1 MQQHMTDPKEIGL
14 PDIGD
19 FESVDVIEILVAP
32 GDEIKAEDPL
42 ITLESDK
49 ATMDVPAPFGGIVRQ
64 VTVKVGDKVA
74 QGAVIALVDAESGT
88 AAATPEQPISAQT
101 PDPDPIATDSTD
113 SQTTQTLA
121 ELAAH
126 RSPPSLPPP
135 VERSGGALPHAS
147 PATRRF
153 ARELGAD
160 LRTVRGSG
168 PKGRILKQDIQDYVK
183 NALSSTSAKAVNDAS
198 TSGIPPVP
206 QVDYSRW
213 GEIDVQPLSRI
224 QKRSGPHLHRAWLN
238 IPHVTHFDDADITEL
253 EAFRQSLNADTQES
267 TASITPLAFTLKAL
281 AGAVRRFPKFNSSLA
296 DDGEHLVLRKYCNIG
311 IAVDTTDGLIVPV
324 IRDVPVKGL
333 IQLATE
339 MNELS
344 RKARSGALNPEDLQ
358 AGCITVSNLGGI
370 GGVAFTPIINSPEV
384 AILGVARARMT
395 PVWDGQ
401 DFRPRLMLP
410 LSLSYDHRVI
420 DGAEAA
426 RFTVFIRELL
436 EDTRRL
442 LL

>member
-1 MQQHMTDPKEIGL
+1 MTDPKEIGL

-49 ATMDVPAPFGGIVRQ
+49 ATMDVPAPFGGIVRE

-74 QGAVIALVDAESGT
+74 QGAVIALVDAESGS

-101 PDPDPIATDSTD
+101 PDPDRVATDPTD
-113 SQTTQTLA
+113 PQTAQA
-121 ELAAH
+121 VH
-126 RSPPSLPPP
+126 RSPLSLPPP

-147 PATRRF
+147 PAARRF

-168 PKGRILKQDIQDYVK
+168 PKSRILKQDIQNHVK
-183 NALSSTSAKAVNDAS
+183 NALSGIPAQTANSAP
-198 TSGIPPVP
+198 TSGIPAAL
-206 QVDYSRW
+206 QIDYSRW

-253 EAFRQSLNADTQES
+253 EAFRQSLNADTREP
-267 TASITPLAFTLKAL
+267 TASITPLAFTLRAL
-281 AGAVRRFPKFNSSLA
+281 AGAVRQFPKFNSSLA
-296 DDGEHLVLRKYCNIG
+296 EDGEHLVFRKYCNIG
-311 IAVDTTDGLIVPV
+311 IAVDTADGLIVPV

-339 MNELS
+339 MKELS
-344 RKARSGALNPEDLQ
+344 RKARSGALAPEDLQ

>member
-1 MQQHMTDPKEIGL
+1 MTDPKEIGL

-74 QGAVIALVDAESGT
+74 QGAVIALVDAESAT
-88 AAATPEQPISAQT
+88 VAPTPEQPISAQT

-113 SQTTQTLA
+113 SQTTQSLA

-147 PATRRF
+147 PAARRF

-183 NALSSTSAKAVNDAS
+183 NALSGTPAQAVNDAS

-296 DDGEHLVLRKYCNIG
+296 DDGEHLVFRKYCNIG

-384 AILGVARARMT
+384 AILGIARARMT

>member
-1 MQQHMTDPKEIGL
+1 MTDPKEISL

-19 FESVDVIEILVAP
+19 FESVDVIEILVVP
-32 GDEIKAEDPL
+32 GDEIKADDPL

-49 ATMDVPAPFGGIVRQ
+49 ATMDVPAQFGGIVRE
-64 VTVKVGDKVA
+64 VTVKVGDKVT
-74 QGAVIALVDAESGT
+74 QGAVIALVDAESGS
-88 AAATPEQPISAQT
+88 AAATPEQPISVQT
-101 PDPDPIATDSTD
+101 PAPDRIATDSTGP
-113 SQTTQTLA
+113 QTAQA
-121 ELAAH
+121 GH

-135 VERSGGALPHAS
+135 VERSGDALPHAS
-147 PATRRF
+147 PAARRF

-168 PKGRILKQDIQDYVK
+168 PKGRILKQDIQNHVK
-183 NALSSTSAKAVNDAS
+183 SALSGTPAQTANSAP
-198 TSGIPPVP
+198 TSGIPAAL
-206 QVDYSRW
+206 QIDYSRW

-253 EAFRQSLNADTQES
+253 EAFRQSLNADTREP
-267 TASITPLAFTLKAL
+267 TASITPLAFTLRAL
-281 AGAVRRFPKFNSSLA
+281 AGAVRQFPKFNSSLA
-296 DDGEHLVLRKYCNIG
+296 EDGEHLVFRKYCNIG
-311 IAVDTTDGLIVPV
+311 IAVDTADGLIVPV

-339 MNELS
+339 MKELS
-344 RKARSGALNPEDLQ
+344 RKARSGALAPEDLQ
-358 AGCITVSNLGGI
+358 AGCITVSNLGSI

-426 RFTVFIRELL
+426 RFTVLIRELL

>member
-1 MQQHMTDPKEIGL
+1 MTDPKEIGL

-113 SQTTQTLA
+113 SQTTQTVA

-147 PATRRF
+147 PAARRF

-183 NALSSTSAKAVNDAS
+183 NALSGTSAQAVNDAS

-296 DDGEHLVLRKYCNIG
+296 DDGEHLVFRKYCNIG

>member
-1 MQQHMTDPKEIGL
+1 MTDPKEIGL

-113 SQTTQTLA
+113 SQTTQTVT
-121 ELAAH
+121 EQAAH

-147 PATRRF
+147 PAARRF

-183 NALSSTSAKAVNDAS
+183 NTLSDTSAQTVNDAS

-296 DDGEHLVLRKYCNIG
+296 DDGEHLVFRKYCNIG

>member
-1 MQQHMTDPKEIGL
+1 MTDPKEIGL

-32 GDEIKAEDPL
+32 GDEIKTEDPL

-113 SQTTQTLA
+113 SQTTQTVA

-183 NALSSTSAKAVNDAS
+183 NALSGTPAQAVNDAS

-296 DDGEHLVLRKYCNIG
+296 DDGEHLVFRKYCNIG

>member
-1 MQQHMTDPKEIGL
+1 MTDPKEIGL

-49 ATMDVPAPFGGIVRQ
+49 ATMDVPAPFGGIIRE

-113 SQTTQTLA
+113 SQTTQTVA

-183 NALSSTSAKAVNDAS
+183 NALSGTSAQAVNDAS

-296 DDGEHLVLRKYCNIG
+296 DDGEHLVFRKYCNIG

>member
-1 MQQHMTDPKEIGL
+1 MTDPKEISL

-49 ATMDVPAPFGGIVRQ
+49 ATMDVPAPFGGIIRE

-74 QGAVIALVDAESGT
+74 QGAVIALVDAESGS

-101 PDPDPIATDSTD
+101 PDPDRIAADSTD
-113 SQTTQTLA
+113 PQTAQA
-121 ELAAH
+121 VH

-147 PATRRF
+147 PAARRF

-168 PKGRILKQDIQDYVK
+168 PKGRILKQDIQNHVK
-183 NALSSTSAKAVNDAS
+183 NALSGTPAQTANSAPP
-198 TSGIPPVP
+198 SGIPAAL
-206 QVDYSRW
+206 QIDYSRW

-253 EAFRQSLNADTQES
+253 EAFRQSLNADTRES

-296 DDGEHLVLRKYCNIG
+296 DDGEHLVFRKYCNIG
-311 IAVDTTDGLIVPV
+311 IAVDTADGLIVPV

-344 RKARSGALNPEDLQ
+344 RKARSGALAPEDLQ

>member
-1 MQQHMTDPKEIGL
+1 MTDPKEIGL

-32 GDEIKAEDPL
+32 GDEIKTEDPL

-147 PATRRF
+147 PAARRF

-168 PKGRILKQDIQDYVK
+168 PKGRILKQDIQNYVK
-183 NALSSTSAKAVNDAS
+183 NALSGTPAQTVNDAS

-296 DDGEHLVLRKYCNIG
+296 DDGEHLVFRKYCNIG
-311 IAVDTTDGLIVPV
+311 IAVDTADGLIVPV

>member
-1 MQQHMTDPKEIGL
+1 MTDPKEIGL

-183 NALSSTSAKAVNDAS
+183 NTLSDTSAQTVNDAS

-296 DDGEHLVLRKYCNIG
+296 DDGKHLVFRKYCNIG

>member
-1 MQQHMTDPKEIGL
+1 MTDPKEIGL

-74 QGAVIALVDAESGT
+74 QGAVIALVDAESAT
-88 AAATPEQPISAQT
+88 VASTPEQPISAQT

-113 SQTTQTLA
+113 SQTTQTVA
-121 ELAAH
+121 EQAAH

-147 PATRRF
+147 PAARRF

-183 NALSSTSAKAVNDAS
+183 NALSGPPAQAVNDAS

-296 DDGEHLVLRKYCNIG
+296 DDGEHLVFRKYCNIG
-311 IAVDTTDGLIVPV
+311 IAVDTADGLIVPV

>member
-1 MQQHMTDPKEIGL
+1 MTDPKEIGL

-74 QGAVIALVDAESGT
+74 QGAVIALVDAESAT
-88 AAATPEQPISAQT
+88 VASTPEQPISAQT

-113 SQTTQTLA
+113 SQTTQTVA
-121 ELAAH
+121 EQAAH

-147 PATRRF
+147 PAARRF

-183 NALSSTSAKAVNDAS
+183 NALSGTPAQAVNDAS

-296 DDGEHLVLRKYCNIG
+296 DDGEHLVFRKYCNIG

>member
-1 MQQHMTDPKEIGL
+1 MTDPKEIGL

-74 QGAVIALVDAESGT
+74 QGAVIALVDAESAT
-88 AAATPEQPISAQT
+88 VASTPEQPISAQT

-147 PATRRF
+147 PAARRF

-296 DDGEHLVLRKYCNIG
+296 DDGEHLVFRKYCNIG
-311 IAVDTTDGLIVPV
+311 IAVDTADGLIVPV

>member
-1 MQQHMTDPKEIGL
+1 MTDPKEISL

-49 ATMDVPAPFGGIVRQ
+49 ATMDVPAPFGGIIRE

-74 QGAVIALVDAESGT
+74 QGAVIALVDAESGS

-101 PDPDPIATDSTD
+101 PDPDRIATDSTD
-113 SQTTQTLA
+113 SQTTQTVA

-147 PATRRF
+147 PAARRF

-183 NALSSTSAKAVNDAS
+183 NALSGTSAQAVNDAS

-296 DDGEHLVLRKYCNIG
+296 DDGEHLVFRKYCNIG

>member
-1 MQQHMTDPKEIGL
+1 MTDPKEISL

-19 FESVDVIEILVAP
+19 FESVDVIEILVTP
-32 GDEIKAEDPL
+32 GDEIKVEDPL

-49 ATMDVPAPFGGIVRQ
+49 ATMDVPAPYGGIVRE

-74 QGAVIALVDAESGT
+74 QGAVIALVDAKSGS
-88 AAATPEQPISAQT
+88 AAATPEQPISAKT
-101 PDPDPIATDSTD
+101 PDPDWIATDSTD
-113 SQTTQTLA
+113 PQTAQA
-121 ELAAH
+121 VH
-126 RSPPSLPPP
+126 RSPPTLPPP

-147 PATRRF
+147 PAARRF

-168 PKGRILKQDIQDYVK
+168 PKGRILKQDIQNHVK
-183 NALSSTSAKAVNDAS
+183 NALSGTPTQTENSAP
-198 TSGIPPVP
+198 TSGIPAAR
-206 QVDYSRW
+206 QIDYSRW

-238 IPHVTHFDDADITEL
+238 IPHVTHFDDADITQL
-253 EAFRQSLNADTQES
+253 EAFRQSLNADTRES
-267 TASITPLAFTLKAL
+267 TASITQLAFTLKAL

-296 DDGEHLVLRKYCNIG
+296 DDGEHLVFRKYCNIG
-311 IAVDTTDGLIVPV
+311 IAVDTADGLIVPV

-344 RKARSGALNPEDLQ
+344 KKARSGALAPEDLQ

>member
-1 MQQHMTDPKEIGL
+1 MTDPKEISL

-19 FESVDVIEILVAP
+19 FESVDVIEILVVP

-49 ATMDVPAPFGGIVRQ
+49 ATMDVPAPFGGIVRE
-64 VTVKVGDKVA
+64 VTVKVGDKVT
-74 QGAVIALVDAESGT
+74 QGAVIALVDAQSGS
-88 AAATPEQPISAQT
+88 AAATPEHPISAQT
-101 PDPDPIATDSTD
+101 PAPDRIATDSTD
-113 SQTTQTLA
+113 PQTTQA
-121 ELAAH
+121 VH

-147 PATRRF
+147 PAARRF

-168 PKGRILKQDIQDYVK
+168 PKGRILKQDIQNHVK
-183 NALSSTSAKAVNDAS
+183 NALSGTPAQSANSAP
-198 TSGIPPVP
+198 TSGIPAAL
-206 QVDYSRW
+206 QIDYSRW

-253 EAFRQSLNADTQES
+253 ETFRQSLNADTREP

-281 AGAVRRFPKFNSSLA
+281 AGAVRQFPKFNSSLA
-296 DDGEHLVLRKYCNIG
+296 EDGEHLVFRKYCNIG
-311 IAVDTTDGLIVPV
+311 IAVDTADGLIVPV

-339 MNELS
+339 MKELS
-344 RKARSGALNPEDLQ
+344 RKARSGALAPEDLQ
-358 AGCITVSNLGGI
+358 AGCITVSNLGSI

>member
-1 MQQHMTDPKEIGL
+1 MTDPKEIGL

-88 AAATPEQPISAQT
+88 AATTPEQPISAQT

-113 SQTTQTLA
+113 SQTTQTVA
-121 ELAAH
+121 EQAAH

-183 NALSSTSAKAVNDAS
+183 NALSGTPAQAVNDAS

-296 DDGEHLVLRKYCNIG
+296 DDGEHLVFRKYCNIG
-311 IAVDTTDGLIVPV
+311 IAVDTADGLIVPV

>member
-1 MQQHMTDPKEIGL
+1 MTDPKEIGL

-49 ATMDVPAPFGGIVRQ
+49 ATMDVPAPFGGIVRE

-74 QGAVIALVDAESGT
+74 QGAVIALVDAESGS

-101 PDPDPIATDSTD
+101 PDPDRIATDSTD
-113 SQTTQTLA
+113 PPTPQA
-121 ELAAH
+121 VH

-135 VERSGGALPHAS
+135 VERSGDALPHAS
-147 PATRRF
+147 PAARRF

-168 PKGRILKQDIQDYVK
+168 PKGRILKQDIQNHVK
-183 NALSSTSAKAVNDAS
+183 NALSGNSAQTANNAP
-198 TSGIPPVP
+198 TSGIPAAP
-206 QVDYSRW
+206 QIDYSRW

-253 EAFRQSLNADTQES
+253 ETFRQSLNADTQES
-267 TASITPLAFTLKAL
+267 TASITPLAFALKAL

-296 DDGEHLVLRKYCNIG
+296 DDGEHLVFRKYCNIG

-344 RKARSGALNPEDLQ
+344 RKARSGALAPEDLQ

-370 GGVAFTPIINSPEV
+370 GGIAFTPIINSPEV

>member
-1 MQQHMTDPKEIGL
+1 MTDPKEIGL

-49 ATMDVPAPFGGIVRQ
+49 ATMDVPAPFGGIVRE

-74 QGAVIALVDAESGT
+74 QGAVIALVDAESGS

-101 PDPDPIATDSTD
+101 PDPDRIATDSTD
-113 SQTTQTLA
+113 PPTPQA
-121 ELAAH
+121 VH

-135 VERSGGALPHAS
+135 VERSGDALPHAS
-147 PATRRF
+147 PAARRF

-168 PKGRILKQDIQDYVK
+168 PKGRILKQDIQNHVK
-183 NALSSTSAKAVNDAS
+183 NALSGTSAQTANNAP
-198 TSGIPPVP
+198 TSGIPAAP
-206 QVDYSRW
+206 QIDYSRW

-253 EAFRQSLNADTQES
+253 EAFRQSLNADTRES
-267 TASITPLAFTLKAL
+267 TASITPLAFALKAL

-296 DDGEHLVLRKYCNIG
+296 DDGEHLVFRKYCNIG

-344 RKARSGALNPEDLQ
+344 RKARSGALAPEDLQ

-370 GGVAFTPIINSPEV
+370 GGIAFTPIINSPEV
-384 AILGVARARMT
+384 AILGVARARIT

>member
-1 MQQHMTDPKEIGL
+1 MTDPKEIGL

-49 ATMDVPAPFGGIVRQ
+49 ATMDVPAPFGGIVRE

-74 QGAVIALVDAESGT
+74 QGAVIALVDAESGS

-101 PDPDPIATDSTD
+101 PDPDRIATDSTD
-113 SQTTQTLA
+113 PQTAQA
-121 ELAAH
+121 VH

-135 VERSGGALPHAS
+135 VERSGDALPHAS
-147 PATRRF
+147 PAARRF

-168 PKGRILKQDIQDYVK
+168 PKGRILKQDIQNHVK
-183 NALSSTSAKAVNDAS
+183 NALSGTSAQTANNAP
-198 TSGIPPVP
+198 TSGIPAAP
-206 QVDYSRW
+206 QIDYSRW

-253 EAFRQSLNADTQES
+253 EAFRQSLNADTRES
-267 TASITPLAFTLKAL
+267 TASITPLAFALKAL
-281 AGAVRRFPKFNSSLA
+281 AGAVRQFPKFNSSLA
-296 DDGEHLVLRKYCNIG
+296 DDGEHLVFRKYCNIG
-311 IAVDTTDGLIVPV
+311 IAVDTADGLIVPV

-344 RKARSGALNPEDLQ
+344 RKARSGALAPEDLQ

>member
-1 MQQHMTDPKEIGL
+1 MTDPKEIGL

-88 AAATPEQPISAQT
+88 AAATPEQPVSAQT

-113 SQTTQTLA
+113 SQTTQTVA
-121 ELAAH
+121 EQAAH

-147 PATRRF
+147 PAARRF

-183 NALSSTSAKAVNDAS
+183 NTLSGTSAQAVNDAS

-213 GEIDVQPLSRI
+213 GKIDVQPLSRI

-311 IAVDTTDGLIVPV
+311 IAVDTADGLIVPV

-426 RFTVFIRELL
+426 RFTAFIRELL

>member
-1 MQQHMTDPKEIGL
+1 MTDPKEIGL

-183 NALSSTSAKAVNDAS
+183 NALSSTSAKAANDAS

-296 DDGEHLVLRKYCNIG
+296 DDGEHLVFRKYCNIG
-311 IAVDTTDGLIVPV
+311 IAVDTADGLIVPV

-401 DFRPRLMLP
+401 DFRHRLMLP

>member
-1 MQQHMTDPKEIGL
+1 MTDPKEIGL

-101 PDPDPIATDSTD
+101 PDPDRIATDSTD
-113 SQTTQTLA
+113 SQTTQTVA

-183 NALSSTSAKAVNDAS
+183 NTLSDTSAQTVNDAS

-296 DDGEHLVLRKYCNIG
+296 DDGEHLVFRKYCNIG

>member
-1 MQQHMTDPKEIGL
+1 MTDPKEIGL

-183 NALSSTSAKAVNDAS
+183 NALSGTPAQAVNDAS

-213 GEIDVQPLSRI
+213 GGIDVQPLSRI

-296 DDGEHLVLRKYCNIG
+296 DDGEHLVFRKYCNIG
-311 IAVDTTDGLIVPV
+311 IAVDTADGLIVPV

>member
-1 MQQHMTDPKEIGL
+1 MTDPKEIGL

-49 ATMDVPAPFGGIVRQ
+49 ATMDVPAPFGGIVRE

-74 QGAVIALVDAESGT
+74 QGAVIALVDAESGS

-101 PDPDPIATDSTD
+101 PDPDRIATDSTD
-113 SQTTQTLA
+113 PQTAQA
-121 ELAAH
+121 VH

-147 PATRRF
+147 PAARRF

-168 PKGRILKQDIQDYVK
+168 PKGRILKQDIQNHVK
-183 NALSSTSAKAVNDAS
+183 NALSGTPAQTANNAP
-198 TSGIPPVP
+198 TSGIPAAL
-206 QVDYSRW
+206 QIDYSRW

-253 EAFRQSLNADTQES
+253 ETFRQSLNADTQES

-281 AGAVRRFPKFNSSLA
+281 AGAVRQFPKFNSSLA
-296 DDGEHLVLRKYCNIG
+296 DDGEHLVFRKYCNIG

-344 RKARSGALNPEDLQ
+344 RKARSGALAPEDLQ

-384 AILGVARARMT
+384 AILGVARARIT

>member
-1 MQQHMTDPKEIGL
+1 MTDPKEIGL

-88 AAATPEQPISAQT
+88 AAATPEQPVPAQT
-101 PDPDPIATDSTD
+101 PGPDAIATDSTD
-113 SQTTQTLA
+113 SQTTQTVA
-121 ELAAH
+121 EQAAH

-147 PATRRF
+147 PAARRF

-183 NALSSTSAKAVNDAS
+183 NALSGTPAQAVNDAS

-296 DDGEHLVLRKYCNIG
+296 DDGEHLVFRKYCNIG
-311 IAVDTTDGLIVPV
+311 IAVDTADGLIVPV

>member
-1 MQQHMTDPKEIGL
+1 MTDPKEISL

-19 FESVDVIEILVAP
+19 FESVDVIEILVVP
-32 GDEIKAEDPL
+32 GDEIKADDPL

-49 ATMDVPAPFGGIVRQ
+49 ATMDVPAQFGGIVRE
-64 VTVKVGDKVA
+64 VTVKVGDKVT
-74 QGAVIALVDAESGT
+74 QGAVIALVDAESGS
-88 AAATPEQPISAQT
+88 AAATPEHPISVQT
-101 PDPDPIATDSTD
+101 PAPDRIATDSTGP
-113 SQTTQTLA
+113 QTAQTG
-121 ELAAH
+121 H

-135 VERSGGALPHAS
+135 VERSGDALPHAS
-147 PATRRF
+147 PAARRF

-168 PKGRILKQDIQDYVK
+168 PKGRILKQDIQNHVK
-183 NALSSTSAKAVNDAS
+183 NALSGTPAQTANSAP
-198 TSGIPPVP
+198 TSGIPAAL
-206 QVDYSRW
+206 QIDYSRW

-253 EAFRQSLNADTQES
+253 EAFRQSLNADTREP
-267 TASITPLAFTLKAL
+267 TASITPLAFTLRAL
-281 AGAVRRFPKFNSSLA
+281 AGAVRQFPKFNSSLA
-296 DDGEHLVLRKYCNIG
+296 EDGEHLVFRKYCNIG
-311 IAVDTTDGLIVPV
+311 IAVDTADGLIVPV

-339 MNELS
+339 MKELS
-344 RKARSGALNPEDLQ
+344 RKARSGALAPEDLQ
-358 AGCITVSNLGGI
+358 AGCITVSNLGSI

-426 RFTVFIRELL
+426 RFTVLIRELL

>member
-1 MQQHMTDPKEIGL
+1 MTDPKEIGL

-49 ATMDVPAPFGGIVRQ
+49 ATMDVPAPFGGIVRE

-74 QGAVIALVDAESGT
+74 QGAVIALVDAESGS

-101 PDPDPIATDSTD
+101 PDPDRIATDSTD
-113 SQTTQTLA
+113 PPTPQA
-121 ELAAH
+121 VH

-135 VERSGGALPHAS
+135 VERSGDALPHAS
-147 PATRRF
+147 PAARRF

-168 PKGRILKQDIQDYVK
+168 PKGRILKQDIQNHVK
-183 NALSSTSAKAVNDAS
+183 NALSGTSAQTANNAP
-198 TSGIPPVP
+198 TSGIPAAP
-206 QVDYSRW
+206 QIDYSRW

-253 EAFRQSLNADTQES
+253 ETFRQSLNADTQES
-267 TASITPLAFTLKAL
+267 TASITPLAFALKAL

-296 DDGEHLVLRKYCNIG
+296 DDGEHLVFRKYCNIG

-344 RKARSGALNPEDLQ
+344 RKARSGALAPEDLQ

-370 GGVAFTPIINSPEV
+370 GGIAFTPIINSPEV
-384 AILGVARARMT
+384 AILGVARARIT

>member
-1 MQQHMTDPKEIGL
+1 MTDPKEIGL

-64 VTVKVGDKVA
+64 VTVKVGDKVS

-296 DDGEHLVLRKYCNIG
+296 DDGEHLVFRKYCNIG
-311 IAVDTTDGLIVPV
+311 IAVDTADGLIVPV

>member
-1 MQQHMTDPKEIGL
+1 MTDPEEIGL

-32 GDEIKAEDPL
+32 GDKIKAEDPL

-88 AAATPEQPISAQT
+88 ATATPEQPISAQT
-101 PDPDPIATDSTD
+101 PDPDRIAADSTD
-113 SQTTQTLA
+113 PQTA
-121 ELAAH
+121 KAVH

-135 VERSGGALPHAS
+135 VEHSGDALPHAS
-147 PATRRF
+147 PAVRRF

-160 LRTVRGSG
+160 LHAVRGSG
-168 PKGRILKQDIQDYVK
+168 PKDRILKQDIQNHVK
-183 NALSSTSAKAVNDAS
+183 TALSAVPIQTATSAP
-198 TSGIPPVP
+198 TSGIPTVP

-213 GEIDVQPLSRI
+213 GEVDVKPLSRI

-253 EAFRQSLNADTQES
+253 EAFRQPLNSDTQES
-267 TASITPLAFTLKAL
+267 TPSITPLAFALQAL

-296 DDGEHLVLRKYCNIG
+296 DDGEHLVFRKYCNIG
-311 IAVDTTDGLIVPV
+311 VAVDTTDGLIVPV
-324 IRDVPVKGL
+324 IRDVPLKGL

-344 RKARSGALNPEDLQ
+344 RKARSGALEPEDLQ

>member
-1 MQQHMTDPKEIGL
+1 MTDPKEIGL

-49 ATMDVPAPFGGIVRQ
+49 ATMDVPAPFGGIIRE

-74 QGAVIALVDAESGT
+74 QGAVIALVDAESST

-113 SQTTQTLA
+113 SQTTQTVA

-183 NALSSTSAKAVNDAS
+183 NTLSDTSAQTVNDAS

-296 DDGEHLVLRKYCNIG
+296 DDGEHLVFRKYCNIG

>member
-1 MQQHMTDPKEIGL
+1 MTDPKEIGL

-101 PDPDPIATDSTD
+101 PDPDPIATDSAD
-113 SQTTQTLA
+113 SQTTQTVA
-121 ELAAH
+121 EQAAH

-147 PATRRF
+147 PAVRRF

-168 PKGRILKQDIQDYVK
+168 PNGRILKQDIQDYVK
-183 NALSSTSAKAVNDAS
+183 NALSGTSAQTVNDAS

-296 DDGEHLVLRKYCNIG
+296 DDGEHLVFRKYCNIG

-333 IQLATE
+333 IQLAIE
-339 MNELS
+339 MKELS
-344 RKARSGALNPEDLQ
+344 RKARSGALDPEDLQ

>member
-1 MQQHMTDPKEIGL
+1 MTDPKEIGL

-147 PATRRF
+147 PAARRF

-183 NALSSTSAKAVNDAS
+183 NALSGTSAQAVNDAS

-296 DDGEHLVLRKYCNIG
+296 DDGEHLVFRKYCNIG
-311 IAVDTTDGLIVPV
+311 IAVDTADGLIVPV

>member
-1 MQQHMTDPKEIGL
+1 MTDPKEIGL

-147 PATRRF
+147 PAARRF

-183 NALSSTSAKAVNDAS
+183 NTLSGTSAQTVNDAS

-296 DDGEHLVLRKYCNIG
+296 DDGEHLVFRKYCNIG
-311 IAVDTTDGLIVPV
+311 IAVDTADGLIVPV

>member
-1 MQQHMTDPKEIGL
+1 MTDLKEIGL

-32 GDEIKAEDPL
+32 GDEIKTEDPL

-49 ATMDVPAPFGGIVRQ
+49 ATMDLPAPFGGIIRE
-64 VTVKVGDKVA
+64 VTVKVGDKIA

-88 AAATPEQPISAQT
+88 AASTPEQSISAQT
-101 PDPDPIATDSTD
+101 PGPDPGATDSTD
-113 SQTTQTLA
+113 PQTAQAVA
-121 ELAAH
+121 EQVVH
-126 RSPPSLPPP
+126 RSPATLPPP
-135 VERSGGALPHAS
+135 VERSGDALPHAS
-147 PATRRF
+147 PAARRF

-160 LRTVRGSG
+160 LHAVRGSG
-168 PKGRILKQDIQDYVK
+168 PKGRILRQDIQNHVK
-183 NALSSTSAKAVNDAS
+183 NALSGAPAQTARDESTSS
-198 TSGIPPVP
+198 IPAIPRI
-206 QVDYSRW
+206 DYSRW

-253 EAFRQSLNADTQES
+253 ETFRQSLNADTQES
-267 TASITPLAFTLKAL
+267 TASITPLAFALKAL

-296 DDGEHLVLRKYCNIG
+296 DDGEHLVFRKYCNIG

-344 RKARSGALNPEDLQ
+344 RKARSGALAPEDLQ

-370 GGVAFTPIINSPEV
+370 GGIAFTPIINSPEV
-384 AILGVARARMT
+384 AILGVARARIT

>member
-1 MQQHMTDPKEIGL
+1 MTDPKEIGL

-88 AAATPEQPISAQT
+88 AAATPEQPVPAQT
-101 PDPDPIATDSTD
+101 PGPDAIATDSTD
-113 SQTTQTLA
+113 SQTTQTVA
-121 ELAAH
+121 EQAVH

-147 PATRRF
+147 PAARRF

-183 NALSSTSAKAVNDAS
+183 NTLSDTSAQTVNDAS

-296 DDGEHLVLRKYCNIG
+296 DDGEHLVFRKYCNIG

>member
-1 MQQHMTDPKEIGL
+1 MTDPKEIGL

-113 SQTTQTLA
+113 SQTTQTVA
-121 ELAAH
+121 EQAAH

-183 NALSSTSAKAVNDAS
+183 NALSGTSAQAVNDAS

-296 DDGEHLVLRKYCNIG
+296 DDGEHLVFRKYCNIG

>member
-1 MQQHMTDPKEIGL
+1 MTDPKEIGL

-49 ATMDVPAPFGGIVRQ
+49 ATMDVPAPFGGIVRE
-64 VTVKVGDKVA
+64 VTVKVGDKVT
-74 QGAVIALVDAESGT
+74 QGAVIALVDAQSGS
-88 AAATPEQPISAQT
+88 AAATPEHPISAQT
-101 PDPDPIATDSTD
+101 PAPDRIATDSTD
-113 SQTTQTLA
+113 PQTPQA
-121 ELAAH
+121 VH

-135 VERSGGALPHAS
+135 VERSGDALPHAS
-147 PATRRF
+147 PAARRF

-168 PKGRILKQDIQDYVK
+168 PKGRILKQDIQNHVK
-183 NALSSTSAKAVNDAS
+183 NALSGTPAQSANSAP
-198 TSGIPPVP
+198 TSGIPAAL
-206 QVDYSRW
+206 QIDYSRW

-253 EAFRQSLNADTQES
+253 ETFRQSLNADTREP

-281 AGAVRRFPKFNSSLA
+281 AGAVRQFPKFNSSLA
-296 DDGEHLVLRKYCNIG
+296 EDGEHLVFRKYCNIG
-311 IAVDTTDGLIVPV
+311 IAVDTADGLIVPV

-339 MNELS
+339 MKELS
-344 RKARSGALNPEDLQ
+344 RKARSGALAPEDLQ

>member
-1 MQQHMTDPKEIGL
+1 MTDPKEIGL

-101 PDPDPIATDSTD
+101 PGPDPIATDSTD
-113 SQTTQTLA
+113 SQTTQTVA
-121 ELAAH
+121 EKAAH

-183 NALSSTSAKAVNDAS
+183 NALSGTSAQAVNDAS

-296 DDGEHLVLRKYCNIG
+296 DDGKHLVFRKYCNIG

>member
-1 MQQHMTDPKEIGL
+1 MTDPKEIGL

-147 PATRRF
+147 PAARRF

-183 NALSSTSAKAVNDAS
+183 NALSGTSAQAVNDAS

-296 DDGEHLVLRKYCNIG
+296 DDGEHLVFRKYCNIG